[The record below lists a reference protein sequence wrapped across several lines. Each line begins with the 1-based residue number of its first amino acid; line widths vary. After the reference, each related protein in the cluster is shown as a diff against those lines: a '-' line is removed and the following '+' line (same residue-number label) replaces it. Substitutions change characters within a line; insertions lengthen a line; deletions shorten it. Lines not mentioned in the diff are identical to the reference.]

1 MKASYTKIFNL
12 CNLSLILFL
21 ALLFVSGCQINQ
33 SVSILKEKLFS
44 ETDEVEKEEKEEEE
58 KISRSLDVKK
68 EDVKDS
74 SIIEKLEKSRKIY

>member
-21 ALLFVSGCQINQ
+21 ALFVVSGCQINQ

-44 ETDEVEKEEKEEEE
+44 KTDEVEKEVEEEKEE
-58 KISRSLDVKK
+58 KISKSLDIKK
-68 EDVKDS
+68 KKS
-74 SIIEKLEKSRKIY
+74 SKILQF